1 MINRNPIPQNFGKI
15 RIELTPEA
23 CQFLASTTGGVSN
36 WVIYN
41 QLLCSMATSPTNF
54 MKRGIKVAL
63 QAGQVEAS
71 NNSLMNL
78 FDVGK
83 NPMIDCMAKMVK
95 FGLISRSPSKLTSI
109 ADMRA
114 VVAWQDSNG
123 EMVENTYYLPFV
135 SADQDEPQSNSI
147 TKPSGDTV
155 SQQNDDPT
163 ETPAIQDGKSTEVEN
178 VPDNISKDVTISN
191 DTSSYVES
199 GGESSDDVTLPS
211 TKSEVVTTPSVD
223 AMAVTPC
230 IINTQLCLE
239 YKESVADAVTA
250 PQSPTDTASQNEAS
264 TPEVPPQKEPV
275 PEPSEEDDKP
285 GQSMNDLFRSS
296 AGSMDLDFDKLH
308 QQLAK
313 PLPKPKHRNVKST
326 VNPTLADKRTKN

>member
-23 CQFLASTTGGVSN
+23 CQFLAATTGGVSN

-41 QLLCSMATSPTNF
+41 QLLCSMATKPTNF

-63 QAGQVEAS
+63 QSGQVEAS
-71 NNSLMNL
+71 NNSLMKL

-83 NPMIDCMAKMVK
+83 NPMIDCMAKMVN

-123 EMVENTYYLPFV
+123 EIVENTYYLPSVF
-135 SADQDEPQSNSI
+135 ADQDEAQHSDN
-147 TKPSGDTV
+147 TKYMSDTV
-155 SQQNDDPT
+155 SLQNEVPSENPAAQEDDSKEI
-163 ETPAIQDGKSTEVEN
+163 ET
-178 VPDNISKDVTISN
+178 VPDKISEDVTISN

-199 GGESSDDVTLPS
+199 DGEFSDDVTLPS
-211 TKSEVVTTPSVD
+211 TTSELVTTPPVD
-223 AMAVTPC
+223 AIAVTPYF
-230 IINTQLCLE
+230 ISTQLCLE
-239 YKESVADAVTA
+239 YREPVADAITASQSPRDTA
-250 PQSPTDTASQNEAS
+250 PQKEAS
-264 TPEVPPQKEPV
+264 TSEVPPQKEPV
-275 PEPSEEDDKP
+275 SEPSEDADKP
-285 GQSMNDLFRSS
+285 GQSMNELFRSTT
-296 AGSMDLDFDKLH
+296 GSMELDFNQLQ

-313 PLPKPKHRNVKST
+313 PLPKPKRRNGKST
-326 VNPTLADKRTKN
+326 VNSTLADKQTKN